1 MAVDYIIWL
10 SKHLAPNSISLWW
23 LSIALSIY
31 LLILVTRS
39 IRLKGLDSQSRF
51 DADIQASIQRKVCVE
66 ELVSRWVYVIRK
78 YDWEVRLS
86 VGVIWDDPFSLSLPL
101 PLPTRV
107 FNFTLS
113 TPLPSPSL
121 LSLRWANRQPTE
133 ARNREVNKAKIYG
146 NKTPCLA
153 NALRDSTLV
162 HNPVFSLGQMRAF
175 SMASCWGQ
183 LDIGNLMFKH
193 FFFSLILVLWNRC
206 LIWDIGCYLHSRR
219 ERLTCHVRMES
230 ITISRILVLYILKKW

>member
-107 FNFTLS
+107 FNLTLS
-113 TPLPSPSL
+113 TPPPLPFSPIL
-121 LSLRWANRQPTE
+121 ALSKPTTDWGEEPRGKQSKNLRQQ
-133 ARNREVNKAKIYG
+133 
-146 NKTPCLA
+146 
-153 NALRDSTLV
+153 NAM
-162 HNPVFSLGQMRAF
+162 LGKRAPGF
-175 SMASCWGQ
+175 HTGA
-183 LDIGNLMFKH
+183 
-193 FFFSLILVLWNRC
+193 
-206 LIWDIGCYLHSRR
+206 
-219 ERLTCHVRMES
+219 
-230 ITISRILVLYILKKW
+230 